1 MPFNGRVSGVHHH
14 ARHAPTGE
22 LRYGEIRRVTVVG
35 AWINA
40 GIAVLK
46 LVMGYLARSQ
56 ALIADGLHSLSDLL
70 SDFLLLYA
78 ARHATK
84 GADEEHP
91 YGHRRIETL
100 FSVAQGLILGG
111 FAVGIAA
118 DAAHR
123 LLTPDLLLKPSA
135 AALVAALISLAAKEW
150 LYHYT
155 VRAARRLRSGMLQ
168 GNAWDHRSDAISS
181 VIVLIGVG
189 GTLAGVTS
197 LDALAA
203 IAVAAFILKISWTL
217 IWESVRELIDTG
229 LEHERVEAIRGV
241 IRSVSGVKA
250 LHMLRTRRMGG
261 EALVDVHLLVD
272 PRLSVSEGHQISETV
287 REHLVREI
295 DEVSD
300 VMVHIDPEDDETSAP
315 CHDLPLR
322 DEIRAR
328 LDAVWADIPEA
339 QAIEALTLHYLDG
352 KVRVEL
358 LLPLSA
364 AGGIEQARA
373 LATRF
378 QDAASTLPGIGG
390 VELRFR

>member
-1 MPFNGRVSGVHHH
+1 MFMNGAHHH
-14 ARHAPTGE
+14 AHHAPVGE
-22 LRYGEIRRVTVVG
+22 LRYGEIRHVTIVG

-46 LVMGYLARSQ
+46 LVMGVLAHSQ

-70 SDFLLLYA
+70 SDFLLLFA

-118 DAAHR
+118 DAAQR
-123 LLTPDLLLKPSA
+123 LLQPDLLLKPA
-135 AALVAALISLAAKEW
+135 PAALVAAAISLAAKEW

-189 GTLAGVTS
+189 GTLAGITS
-197 LDALAA
+197 LDAVAA

-217 IWESVRELIDTG
+217 IWESLRELIDTG
-229 LEHERVEAIRGV
+229 LDHERVEAIRAV
-241 IRSVSGVKA
+241 INAVHGVKA
-250 LHMLRTRRMGG
+250 LHLLRTRRMGG
-261 EALVDVHLLVD
+261 EALVDVHILVD

-287 REHLVREI
+287 RERLVREI

-322 DEIRAR
+322 AELLAR
-328 LDAVWADIPEA
+328 LNAAWADIPEA
-339 QAIEALTLHYLDG
+339 RAIEDVTLHYLDG
-352 KVRVEL
+352 KVRIEL
-358 LLPLSA
+358 LLPLT
-364 AGGIEQARA
+364 AGGGVEQAA
-373 LATRF
+373 SLTGRF
-378 QDAASTLPGIGG
+378 QRASHALPEVGS